1 VEPHGIGVVVAV
13 VARVLR
19 AQMLYPLVEPEAV
32 VEHQPSPE
40 PRLLMAVAV
49 AARVENQTRTRRAMA
64 QRLAVAEVLVV
75 VALVALQLRQSLVQQ
90 QLLATPVPRD

>member
-1 VEPHGIGVVVAV
+1 
-13 VARVLR
+13 
-19 AQMLYPLVEPEAV
+19 
-32 VEHQPSPE
+32 
-40 PRLLMAVAV
+40 
-49 AARVENQTRTRRAMA
+49 MA